1 METQTPEQR
10 HKNALLSEV
19 RHLANM
25 HTCPS
30 YISVED
36 LQDIINVLKD
46 LREEEHAEHNVPS

>member
-1 METQTPEQR
+1 METQTPEQLER
-10 HKNALLSEV
+10 NRLLSEV

-36 LQDIINVLKD
+36 LKDIINVLKD
-46 LREEEHAEHNVPS
+46 LREEE

>member
-10 HKNALLSEV
+10 YKNALLSEV

-30 YISVED
+30 HISVED

-46 LREEEHAEHNVPS
+46 LRDGE